1 MLAGLL
7 RSTIDRLKQERKIT
21 PKLMFIH
28 GGRNDTTEFETY
40 LVEDQALDG
49 SRLSGSTGFSSFLD
63 EVASKVAE
71 HGI

>member
-7 RSTIDRLKQERKIT
+7 RSTIDRLKQERNIT

-28 GGRNDTTEFETY
+28 GACDDTTELETY
-40 LVEDQALDG
+40 LVEDQTLDG
-49 SRLSGSTGFSSFLD
+49 SRLPGSTGFSSFLD
-63 EVASKVAE
+63 EVRSKVSE

>member
-7 RSTIDRLKQERKIT
+7 RSTIDRLKQERNIT

-28 GGRNDTTEFETY
+28 GARDDTTELETY
-40 LVEDQALDG
+40 LVEDQTLDG
-49 SRLSGSTGFSSFLD
+49 SRLPGSTGFSSFLD
-63 EVASKVAE
+63 EVRSKVSE